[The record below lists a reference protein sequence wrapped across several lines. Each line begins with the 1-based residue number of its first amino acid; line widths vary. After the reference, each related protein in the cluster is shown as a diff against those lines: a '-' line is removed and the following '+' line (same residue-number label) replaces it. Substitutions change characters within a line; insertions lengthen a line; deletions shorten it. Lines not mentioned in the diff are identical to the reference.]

1 MIDSVSSILTAH
13 KFKFKK
19 TRKCQIFLSVHPRL
33 LSSNEL
39 PHYQMDGYSEDSST
53 RDTRSLLPVRKI
65 EIQEQLTAAKQ
76 VDMYYPQGGF

>member
-39 PHYQMDGYSEDSST
+39 PHYQMDGYSEDGST
-53 RDTRSLLPVRKI
+53 RDTRIPPACQKN
-65 EIQEQLTAAKQ
+65 
-76 VDMYYPQGGF
+76 